1 MLAVTGT
8 FSLDSGVGLFMQ
20 DLCKWLN
27 MMVKRKDGHVA
38 LVDIKNYLIYI
49 VCFECV
55 LDLQVANVVAAMSLD
70 ILP

>member
-1 MLAVTGT
+1 
-8 FSLDSGVGLFMQ
+8 
-20 DLCKWLN
+20 